1 MKGPPHEFLSMY
13 PDDVHVFRV
22 SDAKDPLFT
31 QHVSGIPFLKPLL
44 ERFKHLGGLPEGLPN
59 GIPYTTTPP
68 NVTIDA
74 DLNGFEAALR
84 GLGEEDEIE
93 EEVVQEEEGEEEID
107 LMSVESGK
115 RPREVESCA
124 KQFEREDINQ
134 FFQFLNDNRDKLLDA
149 LFSQ

>member
-22 SDAKDPLFT
+22 PDAKDPLFT

-93 EEVVQEEEGEEEID
+93 EEGEEEID
-107 LMSVESGK
+107 LMSVELGK

-124 KQFEREDINQ
+124 KQFERED
-134 FFQFLNDNRDKLLDA
+134 FERFMLFLNDNRDKVLDA

>member
-22 SDAKDPLFT
+22 ADAKDPLFT

-44 ERFKHLGGLPEGLPN
+44 ERFKHLGGLPEGLPS

-74 DLNGFEAALR
+74 EINVCEAALR
-84 GLGEEDEIE
+84 GQGEEE
-93 EEVVQEEEGEEEID
+93 EEEEEEEID
-107 LMSVESGK
+107 LMSVDLGK

-124 KQFEREDINQ
+124 KQFERQDFER
-134 FFQFLNDNRDKLLDA
+134 FMLFLNDNRDKVLDA

>member
-1 MKGPPHEFLSMY
+1 MKGPPPHEFLSMY

-22 SDAKDPLFT
+22 VDTKDPLFT

-74 DLNGFEAALR
+74 EINVCEAALR
-84 GLGEEDEIE
+84 GQGEEE
-93 EEVVQEEEGEEEID
+93 EEEEEEEEID
-107 LMSVESGK
+107 LMSVDLGK

-124 KQFEREDINQ
+124 KQFERQD
-134 FFQFLNDNRDKLLDA
+134 FDR
-149 LFSQ
+149 